1 MPLSAEGIRLPPRAP
16 EIAVGLSSCPHGPMV
31 PASATNDM
39 LLFALHAGYP
49 GPFVTRLVVLPRL
62 ATITA
67 AVLLLTLRHD
77 AGTDAKCARPKS
89 LRTSEKRLR
98 QS

>member
-1 MPLSAEGIRLPPRAP
+1 MPPRAP
-16 EIAVGLSSCPHGPMV
+16 EIAVGLNSCPYGPMV

-39 LLFALHAGYP
+39 RLSALHAGYP
-49 GPFVTRLVVLPRL
+49 GPFVTSLVVLPRL

-67 AVLLLTLRHD
+67 AVLLLTLPHD
-77 AGTDAKCARPKS
+77 AGTDAKCARLKS
-89 LRTSEKRLR
+89 LRTSEKRLH